1 MLRPRRAG
9 GIDRGSSSDEGMVPL
24 AVPAAV
30 MECEMDKLDN
40 DQIESRLEALAE
52 WTLNGE
58 SLQRTIGFEDFK
70 AAMVF
75 VNKLADAAEK
85 AAHHPDIMIRYGKV
99 TLTLSTHDAGG
110 LTEKDFKMATLVESL
125 LAG

>member
-1 MLRPRRAG
+1 MWL
-9 GIDRGSSSDEGMVPL
+9 MQ
-24 AVPAAV
+24 AAV
-30 MECEMDKLDN
+30 MECVMDKLDN
-40 DQIESRLEALAE
+40 DQIESRLEGLSE

-58 SLQRTIGFEDFK
+58 ILQRTIGFSDFK

-75 VNKLADAAEK
+75 VNSLAEAAEK

-110 LTEKDFKMATLVESL
+110 LTEKDFEMASAVESL
-125 LAG
+125 LAD

>member
-1 MLRPRRAG
+1 M
-9 GIDRGSSSDEGMVPL
+9 
-24 AVPAAV
+24 PAAA
-30 MECEMDKLDN
+30 MECVMDKLDN
-40 DQIESRLEALAE
+40 DQIESRLESLSE

-58 SLQRTIGFEDFK
+58 SLQRTIGFPDFK
-70 AAMVF
+70 AAMAF

-99 TLTLSTHDAGG
+99 TLTLTTHDAGG
-110 LTEKDFKMATLVESL
+110 LTEKDFDMAAVVESL